1 VTTSGSLDSAAMP
14 VNHPGEKPLSA
25 TTSSHQSDPAQRR
38 RLRWRA
44 RRGLLENDLVLTRF
58 LDLYEETLTDT
69 EVSGL
74 HQLLELGDNELLD
87 LILQRTESQL
97 PATDVDAAAVLQR
110 LRRV

>member
-1 VTTSGSLDSAAMP
+1 MS
-14 VNHPGEKPLSA
+14 VNHPGETPLSA

-87 LILQRTESQL
+87 LILQRTDSQL
-97 PATDVDAAAVLQR
+97 PATDVDAADVLQR

>member
-1 VTTSGSLDSAAMP
+1 MTTSGSLDTAAMS
-14 VNHPGEKPLSA
+14 VDHPGAAPGAAAL
-25 TTSSHQSDPAQRR
+25 SSHQSDPAQRR

-58 LDLYEETLTDT
+58 LDLYEDTLTDG